1 MALKS
6 ISRRAGVR
14 SDKAEGCFAGRRF
27 RRQKMLRITVKEIA
41 AEQRWILQGRLTKN
55 SVPELVSNWQ
65 AARDRSSSSKCIVD
79 LNEVTV
85 IDKSGEEVLSMM
97 IDEGARFVASGLYTK
112 LLLQTLLERKDHSHN
127 SE

>member
-1 MALKS
+1 
-6 ISRRAGVR
+6 
-14 SDKAEGCFAGRRF
+14 
-27 RRQKMLRITVKEIA
+27 MLRITVKEIA
-41 AEQRWILQGRLTKN
+41 AEQRWVLQGRLTKN
-55 SVPELVSNWQ
+55 SVQELISNWQ
-65 AARDRSSSSKCIVD
+65 AARDRSSSCKRVVD

-112 LLLQTLLERKDHSHN
+112 HLLQTLLERKDHSHN